1 MQLMDPMRIA
11 LRSAGSMGGCFLSLA
26 ILPAFL
32 GGNSAAAE
40 DTAQSVTLEGKS
52 AQIAQDYCIDCHS
65 GDDPEGDFLIAT
77 AAEAE
82 ASKDVE
88 PAHWLKLINVLKTR
102 SMPPADSERP
112 AEKEYLST
120 VNELQKTLHA
130 ELRELPI
137 PTTPIRRMNRAQ
149 YANAAQDLFQLK
161 VEVFALPEK
170 MARDYGYYKPA
181 TGKMPDSLK
190 VGSRPLGKSQ
200 LIGKRLAGVAP
211 FPQDLRAEHGF
222 DNRGELLTLSP
233 LLLESF
239 LRLSKSIVE
248 SPDFGPKNV
257 GIWSEFFATPAGWE
271 KLSRDDQ
278 NSLLRERIQE
288 LLRIAFRRDVETK
301 ILDRYVDYAAD
312 QLAKEQDFSE
322 VMKFVASAVLASPK
336 FFYLNDASAA
346 SSDEASGEFALA
358 SRLSFFLWGSIPDA
372 ALLDLA
378 ANGEL
383 RKPGV
388 LREQVQRMIDDP
400 RSKRF
405 CDSFPAQWLQLERIV
420 SSVPDRQLFPDFYF
434 AKFRASM
441 HMMLEPLLVFE
452 TILVENRSI
461 MELVHSDFSYRSDLL
476 KKWYQGGRGSTPPT
490 AIPFSRVEVD
500 DIRQGG
506 VITTLAAMTMTSS
519 PTETKPITRGAWLA
533 TVLLNDPPEPPP
545 ADVPPL
551 PNDDPEL
558 DKKTIR
564 EQLSMHRENA
574 ACAGCHNQ
582 LDPLGFAF
590 ENYDPVGRWRDSYEN
605 DLAIDVGGELFGR
618 RFRNIEEFKQ
628 IVLAKDRL
636 FAEAFT
642 RHLLSYALGRAL
654 EPVDELS
661 IADIVERSKDDG
673 YPLRLVLQ
681 NIASSPAFLGN

>member
-1 MQLMDPMRIA
+1 
-11 LRSAGSMGGCFLSLA
+11 
-26 ILPAFL
+26 
-32 GGNSAAAE
+32 
-40 DTAQSVTLEGKS
+40 
-52 AQIAQDYCIDCHS
+52 
-65 GDDPEGDFLIAT
+65 
-77 AAEAE
+77 
-82 ASKDVE
+82 
-88 PAHWLKLINVLKTR
+88 
-102 SMPPADSERP
+102 
-112 AEKEYLST
+112 
-120 VNELQKTLHA
+120 
-130 ELRELPI
+130 
-137 PTTPIRRMNRAQ
+137 
-149 YANAAQDLFQLK
+149 
-161 VEVFALPEK
+161 
-170 MARDYGYYKPA
+170 
-181 TGKMPDSLK
+181 
-190 VGSRPLGKSQ
+190 
-200 LIGKRLAGVAP
+200 
-211 FPQDLRAEHGF
+211 
-222 DNRGELLTLSP
+222 
-233 LLLESF
+233 
-239 LRLSKSIVE
+239 
-248 SPDFGPKNV
+248 
-257 GIWSEFFATPAGWE
+257 
-271 KLSRDDQ
+271 
-278 NSLLRERIQE
+278 
-288 LLRIAFRRDVETK
+288 
-301 ILDRYVDYAAD
+301 
-312 QLAKEQDFSE
+312 
-322 VMKFVASAVLASPK
+322 MK
-336 FFYLNDASAA
+336 
-346 SSDEASGEFALA
+346 
-358 SRLSFFLWGSIPDA
+358 
-372 ALLDLA
+372 
-378 ANGEL
+378 
-383 RKPGV
+383 
-388 LREQVQRMIDDP
+388 
-400 RSKRF
+400 
-405 CDSFPAQWLQLERIV
+405 
-420 SSVPDRQLFPDFYF
+420 
-434 AKFRASM
+434 
-441 HMMLEPLLVFE
+441 LEPLLVFE

-618 RFRNIEEFKQ
+618 SFRNIEEFKQ